1 MIAKRGDTL
10 QPINSPTSCKY
21 NFVLYVKY
29 VLLNTVSSIL
39 CRSTNLSPRRLRECL
54 YSLAMAIMSS
64 MHASMLRLV
73 YKAEISALQKF
84 LFSISTGF
92 NDDNLSKY
100 SWVLLRCVGTW
111 LSNGVSMCVTN
122 HANFSV
128 GLPQHDTMGR
138 TLQCCKI
145 STLTF
150 VLIEYAKHRDII
162 TTVYCYISTCVS

>member
-1 MIAKRGDTL
+1 M
-10 QPINSPTSCKY
+10 N
-21 NFVLYVKY
+21 
-29 VLLNTVSSIL
+29 IL
-39 CRSTNLSPRRLRECL
+39 CKSTNLSPRRLRECL

-84 LFSISTGF
+84 LFSRSTGF
-92 NDDNLSKY
+92 NDDNLSKC

-145 STLTF
+145 STLLVISLTSNF
-150 VLIEYAKHRDII
+150 GLLRSFCSLGEHLKSLEQKLIFLKRCNQTNVIP
-162 TTVYCYISTCVS
+162 